1 MKKGILAMLLA
12 FATMSAFAQRQGSG
26 GTPEER
32 AKMQTT
38 SLTESLKLTEAQ
50 QKQVY
55 TLNLERAT
63 KMKEMRDAQNQDREA
78 MKTSMQAYETA
89 LEKVLTPEQLKQHQ
103 ANIAERRKNGP
114 RRDNN
119 Q

>member
-12 FATMSAFAQRQGSG
+12 FATMSVFAQRQGSG

-55 TLNLERAT
+55 TLNLE
-63 KMKEMRDAQNQDREA
+63 REA